1 MVRFIWLRYD
11 LLEDFLFNFLNFPL
25 IFVAKLAY
33 LMAQMQPA
41 HIKSTAGRPGPPG
54 PPGKD
59 GSPGR
64 QGPTGEPGMPGQN
77 GVEGLRGPTGPKGTR
92 EDHLN

>member
-1 MVRFIWLRYD
+1 
-11 LLEDFLFNFLNFPL
+11 
-25 IFVAKLAY
+25 
-33 LMAQMQPA
+33 MAQMQPA

-64 QGPTGEPGMPGQN
+64 QGLPGESGMPGQN
-77 GVEGLRGPTGPKGTR
+77 GAEGPRGPVGPKGTTR
-92 EDHLN
+92 ITLSVFTLGRFGLIKMNSVAIAQLVHQTSFWFH